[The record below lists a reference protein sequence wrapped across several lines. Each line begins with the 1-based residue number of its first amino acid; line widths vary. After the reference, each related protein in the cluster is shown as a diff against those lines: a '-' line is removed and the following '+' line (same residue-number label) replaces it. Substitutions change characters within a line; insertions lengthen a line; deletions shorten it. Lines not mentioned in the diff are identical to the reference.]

1 MIPWGGNTHPVSKVR
16 LTANLAA
23 LHREINAKFPV
34 LAEQL
39 LYLQEICNRGEFART
54 VEKAGIDPK
63 TARDLVSFAL
73 KQRRLR
79 LDPARLAAV
88 GWPKVRI
95 VLDQLT
101 DGEADNWLT
110 IAAQHHKDA
119 LQNRVFAANEKS
131 APRVATLFRLTA
143 EQLKVVRQAF
153 LLEGVRR
160 DGRGLRNKEAALVAL
175 AQRRIAEAQRK
186 ASASRPPKKAKA
198 QTQLDMH

>member
-79 LDPARLAAV
+79 
-88 GWPKVRI
+88 
-95 VLDQLT
+95 
-101 DGEADNWLT
+101 
-110 IAAQHHKDA
+110 
-119 LQNRVFAANEKS
+119 
-131 APRVATLFRLTA
+131 
-143 EQLKVVRQAF
+143 
-153 LLEGVRR
+153 
-160 DGRGLRNKEAALVAL
+160 NKEAALVAL

>member
-95 VLDQLT
+95 VLDHLT
-101 DGEADNWLT
+101 HGEADKWLT

-131 APRVATLFRLTA
+131 APRHPVQAHGGAAEGRAPGVSPGGRAARRPRPAQQGGCPGGAGATA
-143 EQLKVVRQAF
+143 H
-153 LLEGVRR
+153 RR
-160 DGRGLRNKEAALVAL
+160 GAAQG
-175 AQRRIAEAQRK
+175 QRV
-186 ASASRPPKKAKA
+186 ASAQESQGPDAA
-198 QTQLDMH
+198 